1 MGERGREGQ
10 NETER
15 KTLAAV
21 LAANGMLRLCTRA
34 WVGARVLALRNDGGP
49 GPGLMRCFRD
59 NASRRV
65 DM

>member
-34 WVGARVLALRNDGGP
+34 WAGARVLALRNDGGP

>member
-1 MGERGREGQ
+1 MREREREGQ

-15 KTLAAV
+15 KTLAGA
-21 LAANGMLRLCTRA
+21 LAANGMLRLYTRV
-34 WVGARVLALRNDGGP
+34 WVGARVLALWNDGGP